1 MTSPEFLS
9 YLRSRD
15 IKLWA
20 DGDKLRYS
28 APLGALTPALRAEL
42 AKRKAEILMFLR
54 RTSVNAPSIL
64 CVSRDIDLPLSFAQ
78 QRLWFL
84 DQLKPGNSTYNI
96 PAAMRL
102 RGPLNVAALEQS
114 LNEIVRR
121 HEALRT
127 TFASVEGQP
136 IQIISPPEPFTLS
149 IADLRQLPETEREP
163 EARRLATEEARRP
176 FDLAQGP
183 LLRTTLLRLGE
194 EEHVLLLTMHHI
206 VSDGWSMGIL
216 FRELSTLYEAFS
228 AGKPSP
234 LPELPIQYADFAV
247 WQLQWLQGEVLEAQ
261 LAYWRKQLAGAPSM
275 LELPTD
281 RPRPT
286 VQTYRGDRQSVV
298 LSKTLSEALKA
309 LSQGEGVTLFMTLL
323 AAFKALL
330 YRYIGQDDIVV
341 GTPIANRNRVETE
354 GLIGFFVN
362 TLVLRTNLS
371 GNPSFRELLGRVRG
385 VTLEAYAHQDLP
397 FEKLVEELQPER
409 DLSRTPLFQVFF
421 NMLNIEGLGLKL
433 RGLTVERL
441 PPSEPDSKFDL
452 TLYAREQNE
461 GIYLRLVYNADLF
474 DATTITRMLGHFQT
488 LLQSI
493 AAHPE
498 QRLSRLP
505 LLTESE
511 QHQQFI
517 RGNLTRPTNPFIE
530 FKREEIEQSIPN
542 HFEQQVKKYPKNIA
556 VKTKNDEW
564 TYDALNR
571 AANWV
576 AQTILALCGRGEER
590 IALLFE
596 QDAPMIAGI
605 LGVLKAGKTYVPLD
619 PSYPKERLAYILE
632 NSQASAVLT
641 NKMNRSLAKEL
652 TKDTLQ
658 LINIDDIDFAAL
670 VDDINLPISPDTVAY
685 LLYTSGSTGQPKGVM
700 QNHRNVLHHIRTYTN
715 NLHISVDD
723 RLTLLSSYSFDAA
736 VMDIF
741 GALLNGATLY
751 PINIKGEGFANLSR
765 WFIEKELTIYHSTPT
780 VYRYFINSLTDGE
793 IVPTFRLVVLG
804 GEEVHKRDVELYKK
818 HFLPECIFI
827 NGLGPTEST
836 VSLQYFINHD
846 TEITRNAV
854 PVGYPVENT
863 EILLLNGAGEEAGV
877 YGEIAIRSPHIALGY
892 WQKPEI
898 TKAAFLPDP
907 EGGEKRI
914 YRTGDMGRLL
924 PDGGIEFVGRKDF
937 QVKIRG
943 FRIELGE
950 IEAVLG
956 EHLAVRE
963 TVVLTG
969 EDGPG
974 EKHLV
979 AYVVPHQE
987 QAPTTSELRSFLKT
1001 KLPEYMVPSA
1011 FVMLEALPL
1020 TPTGKIDR
1028 RALPAPDAARPKLE
1042 KAFVAPRDTLELQ
1055 MTKIWEQVLGL
1066 QPIGVRDN
1074 FFELGGHSLLAVRLF
1089 AQIEKVFGTDL
1100 PLATL
1105 FQAPTVEQLASVLRQ
1120 TGWSAPWSS
1129 LVAIQPGGSKRPFFF
1144 VPGNLGNVFA
1154 DLGDLAQHLGLDQPF
1169 YGLQDSIRN
1178 PVRIEALAAYY
1189 LDEIRAV
1196 QPEGPYLLGGVC
1208 SGGVV
1213 AFEMAQQLQ
1222 AQGQQVALLALVEP
1236 SSPHVPGLRAYFNL
1250 AAVSFRRFVR
1260 RFGRHSRNVSQLGS
1274 AEQRA
1279 YLRLKAK
1286 LFANSW
1292 ALRRYAPQP
1301 YPGRIHLFL
1310 TSESLRS
1317 PHASRLGW
1325 RELAANGA
1333 KVHEIP
1339 GTHATITGANDAKI
1353 EKAHMRVLAEQLR
1366 ACLDKALKDDN
1377 NS

>member
-1 MTSPEFLS
+1 VDLRNLPEPE
-9 YLRSRD
+9 RE
-15 IKLWA
+15 
-20 DGDKLRYS
+20 
-28 APLGALTPALRAEL
+28 AE
-42 AKRKAEILMFLR
+42 
-54 RTSVNAPSIL
+54 
-64 CVSRDIDLPLSFAQ
+64 AQ
-78 QRLWFL
+78 Q
-84 DQLKPGNSTYNI
+84 
-96 PAAMRL
+96 
-102 RGPLNVAALEQS
+102 
-114 LNEIVRR
+114 
-121 HEALRT
+121 
-127 TFASVEGQP
+127 
-136 IQIISPPEPFTLS
+136 
-149 IADLRQLPETEREP
+149 
-163 EARRLATEEARRP
+163 LATEEARRP

-183 LLRTTLLRLGE
+183 LLRAILLRLDK

-216 FRELSTLYEAFS
+216 FRELSALYGAFS
-228 AGKPSP
+228 VGKPSP

-247 WQLQWLQGEVLEAQ
+247 WQRQWLQGEVLEAQ
-261 LAYWRKQLAGAPSM
+261 LAYWRKQLDGAPSM

-281 RPRPT
+281 RPRPA
-286 VQTYRGDRQSVV
+286 VQTSRGARQSLA
-298 LSKTLSEALKA
+298 LSRDLTEALKV
-309 LSQGEGVTLFMTLL
+309 LSRQEGVTLFMTLL
-323 AAFKALL
+323 AAFKTLL
-330 YRYIGQDDIVV
+330 YRYAGRDDIIVV
-341 GTPIANRNRVETE
+341 SPIANRNRVEIE

-362 TLVLRTNLS
+362 TLVLHTDLS
-371 GNPSFRELLGRVRG
+371 GNPSFRELLGRVREVALG
-385 VTLEAYAHQDLP
+385 AYAHQDLP

-409 DLSRTPLFQVFF
+409 DLSHTPLFQVWFVLQ
-421 NMLNIEGLGLKL
+421 NTPRQALKL
-433 RGLTVERL
+433 PGLTVNPLKALTETA
-441 PPSEPDSKFDL
+441 KFDL
-452 TLYAREQNE
+452 TLSMVDTEQ
-461 GIYLRLVYNADLF
+461 GLIGALGYNTDLF
-474 DATTITRMLGHFQT
+474 DAATIERMAGHFQT
-488 LLQSI
+488 LLEGI
-493 AAHPE
+493 VTDPE
-498 QRLSRLP
+498 QRLSDLP
-505 LLTESE
+505 LSTESE

-517 RGNLTRPTNPFIE
+517 RGNLIRPTNPFVE
-530 FKREEIEQSIPN
+530 FRRAEIEQSIPDR
-542 HFEQQVKKYPKNIA
+542 FEQQAKKYPKNIA
-556 VKTKNDEW
+556 VKTENDEW
-564 TYDALNR
+564 TYEALNQT
-571 AANWV
+571 ANRI

-596 QDAPMIAGI
+596 HDAPMIAGL

-658 LINIDDIDFAAL
+658 LINIDDIDFTAL
-670 VDDINLPISPDTVAY
+670 IDDINLHISPDTVAY

-751 PINIKGEGFANLSR
+751 PINIKGEGFANLPR
-765 WFIEKELTIYHSTPT
+765 WFIEQEFTIYHSTPT
-780 VYRYFINSLTDGE
+780 AYRYFINSLTDGE

-924 PDGGIEFVGRKDF
+924 PNGGIEFVGRKDF

-969 EDGPG
+969 QDGPG

-1089 AQIEKVFGTDL
+1089 AQIEKVFGTDV

-1105 FQAPTVEQLASVLRQ
+1105 FQAPTVEQLANVLRQ

-1129 LVAIQPGGSKRPFFF
+1129 LVAIQPGGSKRPFFC

-1196 QPEGPYLLGGVC
+1196 QPGGPYLLGGVC
-1208 SGGVV
+1208 SGGVL

-1260 RFGRHSRNVSQLGS
+1260 RFSLHSRNVSQLGS

-1292 ALRRYAPQP
+1292 ALRRYAPEP
-1301 YPGRIHLFL
+1301 YPNRIHLFL
-1310 TSESLRS
+1310 TSESLKS
-1317 PHASRLGW
+1317 PHNPQLDW
-1325 RELAANGA
+1325 RKLAAGG
-1333 KVHEIP
+1333 VEVREIP
-1339 GTHATITGANDAKI
+1339 GNHNTITGANDTKI
-1353 EKAHMRVLAEQLR
+1353 EKAHMQVLAEQLSV
-1366 ACLDKALKDDN
+1366 CIDEVLTDDDGT
-1377 NS
+1377 